1 MNASLPT
8 HRAGFR
14 ALAVVVALGTV
25 VVAARPSA
33 GRTLP
38 LAIVPAGAAG
48 VGPLHAP
55 LQGGPVIQVRDFPS
69 ASIVEVVAWSASEP
83 QFGLRTWVR
92 RNGASDRYHR
102 LWVNSDFGPGGRDV
116 AQAQGLERP
125 LRVSNATD
133 AQNCL
138 AGKCAPNSTFG
149 ARLPDGPL
157 RESKEDVAV
166 KFITGGGSDFTF
178 TLRRGL
184 IDAYLATVD
193 SVVASLKKK

>member
-1 MNASLPT
+1 MNSSLPT

-25 VVAARPSA
+25 VLVARPSA
-33 GRTLP
+33 GRTVP
-38 LAIVPAGAAG
+38 PAKVPAEAAS
-48 VGPLHAP
+48 VALLHAP
-55 LQGGPVIQVRDFPS
+55 IQGGPVIQVRDFPG
-69 ASIVEVVAWSASEP
+69 ASIVEVVAWNASEP
-83 QFGLRTWVR
+83 AFGLRTWVR
-92 RNGASDRYHR
+92 RSGAADRYHR

-116 AQAQGLERP
+116 AQAQGLKRP
-125 LRVSNATD
+125 LPVTSATD

-149 ARLPDGPL
+149 ARLPDGPF

-193 SVVASLKKK
+193 SVVASLKK

>member
-1 MNASLPT
+1 MNSSLPT
-8 HRAGFR
+8 SRAGFR

-25 VVAARPSA
+25 VLVARPSA
-33 GRTLP
+33 GRAVP
-38 LAIVPAGAAG
+38 PAVVPAGATS

-55 LQGGPVIQVRDFPS
+55 SQGGPVIQVRDFPS
-69 ASIVEVVAWSASEP
+69 SSLVEVVAWNTSEP
-83 QFGLRTWVR
+83 AFGLRTWVR
-92 RNGASDRYHR
+92 RSGAPDRYHR

-116 AQAQGLERP
+116 AQAQGLKRP
-125 LRVSNATD
+125 LPVTNATD

-138 AGKCAPNSTFG
+138 DGKCSPNSTFG
-149 ARLPDGPL
+149 ARLPDGPF

>member
-14 ALAVVVALGTV
+14 ALAVAAALGTMMLV
-25 VVAARPSA
+25 ARPSA
-33 GRTLP
+33 GRTVP
-38 LAIVPAGAAG
+38 AATVPAGGAST
-48 VGPLHAP
+48 GPLHAP
-55 LQGGPVIQVRDFPS
+55 LQGGPVIQVRDFPG

-83 QFGLRTWVR
+83 TFGVRTWVR
-92 RNGASDRYHR
+92 RSGAADRYHR

-116 AQAQGLERP
+116 AQAQGLKRP
-125 LRVSNATD
+125 LPVTNATD

-138 AGKCAPNSTFG
+138 AGKCSPNSTFG
-149 ARLPDGPL
+149 ARLPDGPF
-157 RESKEDVAV
+157 RDSKEDVAV
-166 KFITGGGSDFTF
+166 KFITSGGSDFTF

-193 SVVASLKKK
+193 SVVASLRK